1 MPHEVEILLV
11 EDSVEDAELTV
22 RALRRNKIA
31 NAIEVLEDG
40 AEALDFLF
48 CRGSYADRTFGH
60 PPKLVLLDLKLPKV
74 SGMEVLRA
82 IRADERT
89 KAIPV
94 VVLTS
99 SKEER
104 DVLDGYKL
112 GVNAY
117 AQKPV
122 DFEQFNET
130 VRQIGMFWILVNQA
144 PPPGAFAAATTSG
157 AQTKLLAEPSSESG
171 SRAGGVRQI
180 GKGLP

>member
-11 EDSVEDAELTV
+11 EDSPEDAELTI

-31 NAIEVLEDG
+31 NEIQVAEDG

-48 CRGSYADRTFGH
+48 CRGEFKDRL
-60 PPKLVLLDLKLPKV
+60 PSQVPRLVLLDLKLPKV
-74 SGMEVLRA
+74 GGIEVLRA

-89 KAIPV
+89 RAIPV

-104 DVLDGYKL
+104 DLIDGYSL

-122 DFEQFNET
+122 DFEKFSET
-130 VRQIGMFWILVNQA
+130 VRQIGMFWMLVNQP
-144 PPPGAFAAATTSG
+144 PPPGAFGVSKAQG
-157 AQTKLLAEPSSESG
+157 A
-171 SRAGGVRQI
+171 
-180 GKGLP
+180 

>member
-1 MPHEVEILLV
+1 MSHEVEILLV
-11 EDSVEDAELTV
+11 EDSAEDAELTV

-31 NAIEVLEDG
+31 NLIQVAEDG

-48 CRGSYADRTFGH
+48 CRGSHKDRTFIH
-60 PPKLVLLDLKLPKV
+60 PPRLVLLDLKLPKV

-104 DVLDGYKL
+104 DLIDGYNL

-122 DFEQFNET
+122 DFKQFNET
-130 VRQIGMFWILVNQA
+130 VRTIGMFWMLVNQA
-144 PPPGAFAAATTSG
+144 PPTGAFATST
-157 AQTKLLAEPSSESG
+157 AS
-171 SRAGGVRQI
+171 VV
-180 GKGLP
+180 

>member
-1 MPHEVEILLV
+1 MSHEVEILLV
-11 EDSVEDAELTV
+11 EDSPEDAELTI
-22 RALRRNKIA
+22 RALRRYKIA
-31 NAIEVLEDG
+31 NEIQVAEDG

-48 CRGSYADRTFGH
+48 CRGLFKDRPPSH
-60 PPKLVLLDLKLPKV
+60 YPKLVLLDLKLPKV

-89 KAIPV
+89 RAIPV

-104 DVLDGYKL
+104 DLIDGYEL

-122 DFEQFNET
+122 DFEQFSET
-130 VRQIGMFWILVNQA
+130 VRQIGMFWMLINQP
-144 PPPGAFAAATTSG
+144 PPPGVFSASKAHEA
-157 AQTKLLAEPSSESG
+157 
-171 SRAGGVRQI
+171 
-180 GKGLP
+180 

>member
-1 MPHEVEILLV
+1 MSHEVEILLV
-11 EDSVEDAELTV
+11 EDSPEDAELTI
-22 RALRRNKIA
+22 RALRRYKIA
-31 NAIEVLEDG
+31 NEIQVAEDG

-48 CRGSYADRTFGH
+48 CRGAFKDRL
-60 PPKLVLLDLKLPKV
+60 PSQVPRLVLLDLKLPKV

-82 IRADERT
+82 IRGDERT

-104 DVLDGYKL
+104 DLIDGYKL

-122 DFEQFNET
+122 DFEQFSET
-130 VRQIGMFWILVNQA
+130 VRQIGMFC
-144 PPPGAFAAATTSG
+144 SG
-157 AQTKLLAEPSSESG
+157 NVMHMLT
-171 SRAGGVRQI
+171 
-180 GKGLP
+180 

>member
-1 MPHEVEILLV
+1 MSQVVEILLV
-11 EDSVEDAELTV
+11 EDSPEDAELTI

-31 NAIEVLEDG
+31 NDIQVAEDG

-48 CRGSYADRTFGH
+48 CRGLHKDRTFSQ

-89 KAIPV
+89 KTIPV

-104 DVLDGYKL
+104 DLIDGYKL

-122 DFEQFNET
+122 DFEQFNDT
-130 VRQIGMFWILVNQA
+130 VRQIGMFWMLVNQA
-144 PPPGAFAAATTSG
+144 PPEGAFAARTEL
-157 AQTKLLAEPSSESG
+157 K
-171 SRAGGVRQI
+171 V
-180 GKGLP
+180 

>member
-1 MPHEVEILLV
+1 MSHEVEILLV
-11 EDSVEDAELTV
+11 EDSPEDVELTI
-22 RALRRNKIA
+22 RALRRNKLA
-31 NAIEVLEDG
+31 NEIQVAEDG

-48 CRGSYADRTFGH
+48 CRGSFKDRT
-60 PPKLVLLDLKLPKV
+60 PSSLPKLVLLDLKLPKV

-82 IRADERT
+82 IRGDERT

-104 DVLDGYKL
+104 DLIDGYQL

-122 DFEQFNET
+122 DFEQFSET
-130 VRQIGMFWILVNQA
+130 VRQIGMFWMLINQP
-144 PPPGAFAAATTSG
+144 PPPGTFVA
-157 AQTKLLAEPSSESG
+157 
-171 SRAGGVRQI
+171 SRAQGA
-180 GKGLP
+180 

>member
-1 MPHEVEILLV
+1 MP
-11 EDSVEDAELTV
+11 SWTV

-31 NAIEVLEDG
+31 NLIQVAEDG

-48 CRGSYADRTFGH
+48 CRGSHKDRTFIH
-60 PPKLVLLDLKLPKV
+60 PPRLVLLDLKLPKV

-104 DVLDGYKL
+104 DLIDGYNL

-122 DFEQFNET
+122 DFKQFNET
-130 VRQIGMFWILVNQA
+130 VRTIGMFWMLVNQA
-144 PPPGAFAAATTSG
+144 PPTGAFATST
-157 AQTKLLAEPSSESG
+157 APVA
-171 SRAGGVRQI
+171 
-180 GKGLP
+180 